1 MSSTH
6 TTAQA
11 TGEAPALPEFVT
23 GYTDADQLVC
33 FQHFGQGRTLS
44 VSASQFARA
53 VRLAQGS
60 GDTYAC
66 LTLAPELARAVA
78 GYLIAC
84 ADAVQGGAA

>member
-1 MSSTH
+1 MSTAH
-6 TTAQA
+6 TTA
-11 TGEAPALPEFVT
+11 TGEALFEFVQ
-23 GYTDADQLVC
+23 GYADADQLLN

-44 VSASQFARA
+44 VSASQLAHA

-78 GYLIAC
+78 GYLLAC
-84 ADAVQGGAA
+84 ADAVQGGAQ